1 MEITVSDEGGRA
13 ILANADGEE
22 AVLLRGVVISANGIA
37 LRISF
42 SGWVWPAWS
51 AWCTV
56 NLWILNKLH
65 MLNNI

>member
-42 SGWVWPAWS
+42 SG
-51 AWCTV
+51 
-56 NLWILNKLH
+56 
-65 MLNNI
+65 